1 LPRYDANV
9 LSGEPRRAN
18 TIWQHSGPRGLARIC
33 AIAIIAP
40 SSIACQLIGGIQ
52 ERPFEI
58 VESNDGGPPRDGDDP
73 DAVVGE
79 DGEDGAERIDASVFD
94 APASDVT
101 AADGPSDSNAAT
113 NDAEAGSVQPDVKI
127 DADNPGPH
135 VGTVAFSTVSAGLR
149 RTCGVKTTGEI
160 LCWGDPIPIIPAGTF
175 LKVSVGGDHACAIEP
190 GNSVVCW
197 GNNARGQ
204 ATAPAGAF
212 KEITTGDAHSC
223 AQSAVDGSVVCW
235 GDNQLGQSAKPPSLY
250 RQVSAGGNRTC
261 LLGFDG
267 AARCQGEGAPNQ
279 PPIAGKFRRISTAGS
294 IGCGIADVT
303 TDIACW
309 NNSGSPLP
317 LKVVGD
323 FNLQLGTGASH
334 VCGVEVGGVVK
345 CAGSDTFG
353 ESTPPPGTFSE
364 VSAGFGH
371 TCAVRLDRMVVCWGD
386 NGHGQAQ
393 PP

>member
-1 LPRYDANV
+1 MTNV
-9 LSGEPRRAN
+9 PSGEPGRAE
-18 TIWQHSGPRGLARIC
+18 TIWTHSGPRGLARIC

-40 SSIACQLIGGIQ
+40 CSIGCQLIAGIQ
-52 ERPFEI
+52 GRQFEN
-58 VESNDGGPPRDGDDP
+58 VESNDGGPLRDGEARDAVDDEARDAVDGEDRNAVDGDDG
-73 DAVVGE
+73 DEG
-79 DGEDGAERIDASVFD
+79 IDASVVD
-94 APASDVT
+94 APGRDVT
-101 AADGPSDSNAAT
+101 AAD
-113 NDAEAGSVQPDVKI
+113 AEPIQPDVKI
-127 DADNPGPH
+127 DANTPGQH

-160 LCWGDPIPIIPAGTF
+160 LCWGDPISIIPAGTF
-175 LKVSVGGDHACAIEP
+175 LKVSVGGDHACAIET
-190 GNSVVCW
+190 GDSVVCW

-223 AQSAVDGSVVCW
+223 AQSTVDGSVVCW

-279 PPIAGKFRRISTAGS
+279 PSIAGKFRRISTAGS
-294 IGCGIADVT
+294 IGCGITDVT